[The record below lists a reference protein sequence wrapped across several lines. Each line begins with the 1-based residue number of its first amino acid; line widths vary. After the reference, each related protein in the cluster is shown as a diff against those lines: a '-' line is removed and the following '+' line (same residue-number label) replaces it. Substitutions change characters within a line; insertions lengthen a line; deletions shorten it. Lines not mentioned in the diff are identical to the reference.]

1 MALPVS
7 PQQTLKRCSCNG
19 WTGTITRAPVLVAT
33 GGHWVSGTSCSYPR
47 AACALFY
54 KQSKFTPHKKYQD
67 QDAATVLGNMDNA
80 AACSSQIIN
89 HRVVTGSDSAE
100 QTILTSG
107 QQQAGEERKD
117 GSGGI
122 NQSIWMDGDQILSLH

>member
-80 AACSSQIIN
+80 AACSSHIIN

-117 GSGGI
+117 GSSGI